1 VADVCGPYLKAMKAI
16 PRVVLGSIFVIAF
29 GLGIQSKVALA
40 VVLVFFVVFFNA
52 FQGVREVDRNLLA
65 NARILGA
72 NERQLSTA
80 VILPSAL
87 SWIIASLH
95 TSFGFAL
102 VGAIVGEYLGAVKGI
117 GLMIATAQGTFNA
130 NGVFAAMLI
139 LAVVAVVAEAVVTWL
154 ENRLI
159 RWRPNTVTD
168 VGL

>member
-1 VADVCGPYLKAMKAI
+1 M
-16 PRVVLGSIFVIAF
+16 
-29 GLGIQSKVALA
+29 
-40 VVLVFFVVFFNA
+40 
-52 FQGVREVDRNLLA
+52 
-65 NARILGA
+65 
-72 NERQLSTA
+72 
-80 VILPSAL
+80 PSAL

-139 LAVVAVVAEAVVTWL
+139 LAIVAVVAESVVTWL

>member
-1 VADVCGPYLKAMKAI
+1 M
-16 PRVVLGSIFVIAF
+16 
-29 GLGIQSKVALA
+29 
-40 VVLVFFVVFFNA
+40 
-52 FQGVREVDRNLLA
+52 
-65 NARILGA
+65 
-72 NERQLSTA
+72 T

-139 LAVVAVVAEAVVTWL
+139 LAIVAVVAEMVVTWL
-154 ENRLI
+154 ENKLI
-159 RWRPNTVTD
+159 RWRPNAITD